1 MVLRIDRHEVS
12 FSISDYNQFNMAKD
26 GTGTDIRVA
35 VIEENAVER
44 EYLLALVGGAP
55 GVVVSAAYGGLDGA
69 MAHLEKDPPD
79 LVLIDLEALTN
90 FQTDWIQ
97 ELHRKLPQT
106 SMLVLSAEK
115 DRDEIFQTLE
125 AGVSGW
131 LQKPCTA
138 KQLIRAILVLQEG
151 GAVLSG
157 EVSRQVLD
165 YFHAR
170 GASVD
175 SLTAREREVL
185 GHLGQGCLA
194 EDMATKLGIS
204 KETIRTHV
212 RHILVKLKANSRAEA
227 LAKYPNPAP
236 E

>member
-1 MVLRIDRHEVS
+1 
-12 FSISDYNQFNMAKD
+12 MAKD
-26 GTGTDIRVA
+26 TTGTDIRVA
-35 VIEENAVER
+35 VIEENPVER

-55 GVVVSAAYGGLDGA
+55 GVAVPGVFSGLDGT
-69 MAHLEKDPPD
+69 MVRLQQNPPD
-79 LVLIDLEALTN
+79 LVLIDLEALTS

-97 ELHRKLPQT
+97 ELHTKLPRA
-106 SMLVLSAEK
+106 SILVLSAEK

-138 KQLIRAILVLQEG
+138 EQLIRAILVLHMG
-151 GAVLSG
+151 GAVLSS
-157 EVSRQVLD
+157 EVSRQILG

-185 GHLGQGCLA
+185 GHLGSGCLA
-194 EDMATKLGIS
+194 KDMATKLGIS

-227 LAKYPNPAP
+227 LAKYLNPAR